1 MRQDDFRQA
10 YAQGDRLYREQLE
23 EKLQKNNTN
32 IQNILNNRK

>member
-23 EKLQKNNTN
+23 EKLQK
-32 IQNILNNRK
+32 IIKSILNNRK